1 MSHILEAAGL
11 SKSFLLTGR
20 SRLIL
25 EDASL
30 ALSGG
35 EFLTIIGASGC
46 GKSTFLELLAG
57 ITRPDQGRVV
67 FMGEDITARSGKL
80 GYMPQDDL
88 LFPWLSVRDNALL
101 PARVAKKDLRHARKR
116 VDELLPVF
124 GLQDHASHLPWQLSG
139 GLRQRT
145 ALLRTCMSEAKVLL
159 LDEPF
164 ASLDAITRR
173 QLQLWLK
180 EIASRLAL
188 SIILVT
194 HDISEAIILSHR
206 LVLMKGDPGHF
217 GEEYI
222 VPFGLSDDN
231 PAIDELKRDIFTALG
246 IR

>member
-11 SKSFLLTGR
+11 SKSFLLNGR

-101 PARVAKKDLRHARKR
+101 PARVAKKDLQHARKR
-116 VDELLPVF
+116 
-124 GLQDHASHLPWQLSG
+124 
-139 GLRQRT
+139 
-145 ALLRTCMSEAKVLL
+145 
-159 LDEPF
+159 LD
-164 ASLDAITRR
+164 
-173 QLQLWLK
+173 
-180 EIASRLAL
+180 
-188 SIILVT
+188 
-194 HDISEAIILSHR
+194 
-206 LVLMKGDPGHF
+206 
-217 GEEYI
+217 
-222 VPFGLSDDN
+222 
-231 PAIDELKRDIFTALG
+231 
-246 IR
+246 